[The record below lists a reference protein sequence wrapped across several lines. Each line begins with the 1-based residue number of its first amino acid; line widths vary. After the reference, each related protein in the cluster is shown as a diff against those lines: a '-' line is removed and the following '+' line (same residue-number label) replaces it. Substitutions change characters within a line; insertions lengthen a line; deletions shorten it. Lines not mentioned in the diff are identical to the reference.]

1 VQASDEHVSILFA
14 DICDS
19 MPLYEKTGDVSA
31 VSVIARCLD
40 ALAELATQHGGT
52 VIRSKGDDLLC
63 IFAVPA
69 RALDAAAAM
78 VDLHYRSNSP
88 QIHIGIHFGPVIRA
102 RQDIFGDAVNVAAR
116 MLAIAK
122 PGEIVAS
129 RDLVDALPDAE
140 RCRLALLG
148 KQTLKGKQEPVEVYS
163 MVLDEGDDTQM
174 AWSRDGQAD
183 AASPETIAPSLVLE
197 LDYRGH
203 IVTVHDGER
212 CLIGRAGRC
221 NLVVPDPSVSRE
233 HASVHVRAGRATL
246 TDQSSTGTWVL
257 DGDGGYTTLR
267 RETSALGGT
276 GRIRLGRHPR
286 DPQPAEEI
294 DFRLQVIV

>member
-1 VQASDEHVSILFA
+1 VQESSEHVSILFA

-19 MPLYEKTGDVSA
+19 MPLYEKSGDASA

-40 ALAELATQHGGT
+40 ALAELATQQGGT

-63 IFAVPA
+63 IFQVPA

-78 VDLHYRSNSP
+78 VDLHHSGSP
-88 QIHIGIHFGPVIRA
+88 QIHVGIHFGPAIRA
-102 RQDIFGDAVNVAAR
+102 RQDIYGDAVNVAAR
-116 MLAIAK
+116 MLSIAK

-129 RDLVDALPDAE
+129 KDLVDALPDEE
-140 RCRLALLG
+140 RHRLALLG
-148 KQTLKGKQEPVEVYS
+148 KQALKGKQEPIEVYS
-163 MVLDEGDDTQM
+163 MVLDEGDNTQM
-174 AWSRDGQAD
+174 AWSHGGQAD
-183 AASPETIAPSLVLE
+183 AASPETFAQSLALE
-197 LDYRGH
+197 LEYQGC

-212 CLIGRAGRC
+212 CMIGRADRC
-221 NLVVPDPSVSRE
+221 DLVVPAPSVSRE
-233 HASVHVRAGRATL
+233 HASIHVRAGRVTL

-267 RETSALGGT
+267 RETSTLGGT

-286 DPQPAEEI
+286 DPHPAEEI
-294 DFRLQVIV
+294 DFRLQVIA

>member
-1 VQASDEHVSILFA
+1 MQESAEQVSILFA

-19 MPLYEKTGDVSA
+19 MPLYEKSGDASA

-40 ALAELATQHGGT
+40 ALAELATQHDGT

-63 IFAVPA
+63 IFEVPA
-69 RALDAAAAM
+69 RALDAAAEM
-78 VDLHYRSNSP
+78 VNLHHSGSP
-88 QIHIGIHFGPVIRA
+88 QIHVGIHFGPAIRA

-129 RDLVDALPDAE
+129 KDLVDALPDEE
-140 RCRLALLG
+140 RHRLALLG
-148 KQTLKGKQEPVEVYS
+148 KQALKGKQEPIEVYS

-174 AWSRDGQAD
+174 AWSRGGQAD
-183 AASPETIAPSLVLE
+183 EGSPETVVPSLALE
-197 LDYRGH
+197 LEYQGR

-212 CLIGRAGRC
+212 CLIGRADRC
-221 NLVVPDPSVSRE
+221 DLVVPAPSVSRE
-233 HASVHVRAGRATL
+233 HASIHVRAGRATL

-257 DGDGGYTTLR
+257 DGNGGYTTLR
-267 RETSALGGT
+267 RETSKLGGT

-286 DPQPAEEI
+286 DPHPAEEI
-294 DFRLQVIV
+294 DFRLRAII

>member
-1 VQASDEHVSILFA
+1 MQSSDVHVAILFA

-19 MPLYEKTGDVSA
+19 MPLYERTGDVSA

-63 IFAVPA
+63 IFEVPA

-78 VDLHYRSNSP
+78 VELHYSSSSP
-88 QIHIGIHFGPVIRA
+88 QIHVGIHFGPAIRA
-102 RQDIFGDAVNVAAR
+102 RQDIYGDAVNVAAR

-129 RDLVDALPDAE
+129 KDLVDALPDEE
-140 RCRLALLG
+140 RHRLALLG
-148 KQTLKGKQEPVEVYS
+148 KQALKGKQEPIEVYS
-163 MVLDEGDDTQM
+163 MVLDEGDNTQM
-174 AWSRDGQAD
+174 AWGRDGLANE
-183 AASPETIAPSLVLE
+183 ASPETVAPTLVLE
-197 LDYRGH
+197 LEYQGR

-212 CLIGRAGRC
+212 CLIGRADRC
-221 NLVVPDPSVSRE
+221 NLVVPAPSVSRE

-246 TDQSSTGTWVL
+246 SDQSSTGTWVL

-267 RETSALGGT
+267 RETSALGGS

-286 DPQPAEEI
+286 DPHPAEEI
-294 DFRLQVIV
+294 EFRLQVIV

>member
-1 VQASDEHVSILFA
+1 VQAEAEHVSILFA

-19 MPLYEKTGDVSA
+19 MPLYEKSGDASA

-63 IFAVPA
+63 IFEVPA

-78 VDLHYRSNSP
+78 VDLHYSSSP
-88 QIHIGIHFGPVIRA
+88 QIHVGIHFGAVIRA
-102 RQDIFGDAVNVAAR
+102 RQDIYGDAVNVAAR

-129 RDLVDALPDAE
+129 KDLVDALPEEE
-140 RCRLALLG
+140 RYRLALLG
-148 KQTLKGKQEPVEVYS
+148 KQALKGKQEPIEVYS
-163 MVLDEGDDTQM
+163 MVLDEGDNTQM
-174 AWSRDGQAD
+174 AWSRSGQAD
-183 AASPETIAPSLVLE
+183 AAPPETIVPSLVLE
-197 LDYRGH
+197 LEYQGH
-203 IVTVHDGER
+203 IVTVHDGGR
-212 CLIGRAGRC
+212 CLIGRADRC
-221 NLVVPDPSVSRE
+221 NLVVPDPRVSRE
-233 HASVHVRAGRATL
+233 HASVQVRAGRATL

-286 DPQPAEEI
+286 DSHPAEEI
-294 DFRLQVIV
+294 EFRLQVLV